1 LNAQFAPK
9 RADGRSAGQVIME
22 YLVRRIEE
30 GTLKVGDVVPHSEL
44 AAEVEIDRQDSAYYQ
59 AVGAGTKLLER
70 EYSYSLRA
78 VRGAGY
84 RLIEGTAM
92 LDKSRHYGKR
102 AHKAEKR
109 GLAVVEA
116 IDTSAMANTERQ
128 LVQEVRRGMSNI
140 VQILSMQAERLADH
154 DDQINL
160 LKNARLEDRARV
172 RHTEQEIAD
181 LKERLRKLEND

>member
-30 GTLKVGDVVPHSEL
+30 GTLKVEDVIAHSEL
-44 AAEVEIDRQDSAYYQ
+44 SAEVEIDRQDSAYYQ
-59 AVGAGTKLLER
+59 AVGAGARLLER
-70 EYSYSLRA
+70 EHSYSLRA

-84 RLIEGTAM
+84 QLIEGQAM
-92 LDKSRHYGKR
+92 LDKGRRYGKR
-102 AHKAEKR
+102 ARRAERR

-116 IDTSAMANTERQ
+116 IDTSSMANAERQ

-140 VQILSMQAERLADH
+140 VAILSMQAERLAEH
-154 DDQINL
+154 DEQINM
-160 LKNARLEDRARV
+160 LKHARLDDRARV
-172 RHTEQEIAD
+172 KHTEQEIAD

>member
-1 LNAQFAPK
+1 MNPQFVPK
-9 RADGRSAGQVIME
+9 RGDGRSAGQVIME
-22 YLVRRIEE
+22 YLAGRIED

-59 AVGAGTKLLER
+59 AIGAGTKLLER
-70 EYSYSLRA
+70 GYSYSLRA

-84 RLIEGTAM
+84 RLIEGQAM
-92 LDKSRHYGKR
+92 LDKGRHYGKR
-102 AHKAEKR
+102 AHRAEKR
-109 GLAVVEA
+109 GLAVVES
-116 IDTSAMANTERQ
+116 IDTSSLASTERQ
-128 LVQEVRRGMSNI
+128 LVQEVRRGMSNV

-172 RHTEQEIAD
+172 RHTEQEITD
-181 LKERLRKLEND
+181 LKERLRKLENG